1 MAVAALQPRASALVR
16 RPAAKRPPF
25 EIPSLDGLRA
35 VSFLMVF
42 LAHAGFDRVIPGG
55 FGVTVFFFLSGYL
68 ITTLLRMEADKSGTV
83 SLKAFYLRRA
93 LRILPPFYLVLAS
106 AAVLTVVRALPGRL
120 LALPVA
126 AQALHYT
133 NYWIAWHGWDG
144 IASGTGVYWSLAVEE
159 HFYLVFPAVYLVL
172 RRAGLTGRQQAFVLW
187 GACGV
192 VLAWRCILVFAMH
205 APLDRT
211 YLCSDTR
218 VDSILFGCALAV
230 YNNPMLDETAPPSA
244 RDAALWL
251 RRLLPLALVA
261 LLSTFVLRGNVFRE
275 TLRYSLQGLALV
287 PLFVCAIR
295 WPEAWIFRP
304 LNLRPVRFIGTLT
317 YSLYLLHFVVLSG
330 LEAHTALPRVGR
342 AVVGLVLALALSWTM
357 WIAIE
362 RPCARLRK
370 RLSATA

>member
-1 MAVAALQPRASALVR
+1 MAVAALQPRASALVG

-68 ITTLLRMEADKSGTV
+68 ITTLLRMEADKRGRV

-106 AAVLTVVRALPGRL
+106 AAVLTLVGVLPGRL

-172 RRAGLTGRQQAFVLW
+172 RRARLTGRQQACVLW
-187 GACGV
+187 SACGV

-230 YNNPMLDETAPPSA
+230 YKNPMLDVAGPPSA
-244 RDAALWL
+244 QDAALWL
-251 RRLLPLALVA
+251 RRLLPLALLA
-261 LLSTFVLRGNVFRE
+261 LLATFVLRGNVFRE
-275 TLRYSLQGLALV
+275 TLRYSLQGIALA

-295 WPEAWIFRP
+295 WPQTWIFRP

-330 LEAHTALPRVGR
+330 LEAHTPLPRAGR
-342 AVVGLVLALALSWTM
+342 AVVGLAVALALSWTM
-357 WIAIE
+357 WVAIE
-362 RPCARLRK
+362 KPCARLRK
-370 RLSATA
+370 RLSAG